1 MSGARIAVEETIY
14 RSALLLDAHD
24 FEGYLSLCAPEFRY
38 TIEAYSPEIRR
49 QMIWLDHAKPELE
62 LLFRTLPRHNSDQAP
77 LARHVTVYTV
87 GLDEGNGTA
96 EAVSALQVFR
106 TVLDGGATELFAV
119 GKIYDLVK
127 LEGQDGEQDGGQDGR
142 FHGRLLRRTIKL
154 DTRLL
159 GIGSHIPF

>member
-1 MSGARIAVEETIY
+1 VSGARTAVEETIY

-62 LLFRTLPRHNSDQAP
+62 ILFRTLPRHNSDHAP

-87 GLDEGNGTA
+87 VLDEPNGTA

-106 TVLDGGATELFAV
+106 TALDGGETALFAV
-119 GKIYDLVK
+119 GKIFDVVK
-127 LEGQDGEQDGGQDGR
+127 LESPG
-142 FHGRLLRRTIKL
+142 GRLLRRTIKL

>member
-1 MSGARIAVEETIY
+1 VSGLRAAVEETIY

-49 QMIWLDHAKPELE
+49 QMTWLDHAKPELE
-62 LLFRTLPRHNSDQAP
+62 LLFRTLPRHHSDHAP
-77 LARHVTVYTV
+77 LARHLTVYTV
-87 GLDEGNGTA
+87 GLDEPNGRA

-106 TVLDGGATELFAV
+106 TALDGGETALFAV
-119 GKIYDLVK
+119 GKIHDVVK
-127 LEGQDGEQDGGQDGR
+127 LESQSGR
-142 FHGRLLRRTIKL
+142 LDGRLLRRTIKL
-154 DTRLL
+154 ETRLL

>member
-1 MSGARIAVEETIY
+1 MSGARAAVEETIY

-49 QMIWLDHAKPELE
+49 QMIWFDHAKPELE
-62 LLFRTLPRHNSDQAP
+62 VLFRTLPRHNSDHAP
-77 LARHVTVYTV
+77 LTRHVTVYTV
-87 GLDEGNGTA
+87 VLDEPTGAA

-106 TVLDGGATELFAV
+106 TALDGGETALFAV
-119 GKIYDLVK
+119 GKIYDVVR
-127 LEGQDGEQDGGQDGR
+127 LESQG
-142 FHGRLLRRTIKL
+142 GRLLRRTIRL

>member
-1 MSGARIAVEETIY
+1 VSDARAVVEETIY
-14 RSALLLDAHD
+14 RSALFLDAHD
-24 FEGYLSLCAPEFRY
+24 FEGYLSLCGPEFRY

-62 LLFRTLPRHNSDQAP
+62 VLFRTLPRHNSDHAP

-87 GLDEGNGTA
+87 GLDERNGTA

-106 TVLDGGATELFAV
+106 TALDGGQTALFAV
-119 GKIYDLVK
+119 GKIYDVVK
-127 LEGQDGEQDGGQDGR
+127 LESQG
-142 FHGRLLRRTIKL
+142 GRLLRRTIKL

-159 GIGSHIPF
+159 GIGSHIPL